1 MSLLQASDLLIF
13 YSDEY
18 TEISKSN
25 ISIINSIIS
34 RSIWM
39 EDTPLQKYI
48 STTFRDPYPRTN
60 SREAFRPH
68 TDLELV
74 DEDEEIS

>member
-1 MSLLQASDLLIF
+1 
-13 YSDEY
+13 
-18 TEISKSN
+18 
-25 ISIINSIIS
+25 
-34 RSIWM
+34 M

-60 SREAFRPH
+60 SCEAFRPH

-74 DEDEEIS
+74 DEDEEISSDVNKISSDVNKILVQV